1 MKITLPACSSLS
13 HPGKGGKQKPNLSIL
28 DRQTKIVTTNC

>member
-1 MKITLPACSSLS
+1 MKMALSTRSSLS